1 MSSPTG
7 SSQWFANPG
16 ADFYN
21 GATSTSLRFN
31 SGSSQFLSQTLGTTN
46 RRTFTFSVWM
56 KRTTLGAVQN
66 IFSGGAGSSQNDYW
80 FGFTAADLLQF
91 QNITGNSYN
100 ARIITTRKFRD
111 TSAWYNFVL
120 SVDSTIE
127 DSGTVIDRVRLY
139 VNGVRET
146 VTVNTQLAN
155 DALTAV
161 NLSGSHKIGVLSY
174 GDPFQYLDGYLADAN
189 FVDGTSLEPAA
200 FGELKNGVWI
210 PRNPSPTYGT
220 NGYRLQ
226 FTSTTHDAPANNG
239 SADTDNIGADSSGE
253 NNHFT
258 AADAIVASDCAMPDS
273 PENNF
278 CTLNRLANFN
288 FGSNHASVHTEGN
301 LKAVNSGTNISHLYG
316 NFRIND
322 FLTNGCY
329 FEARVVSI
337 DNDRFAFGVIDPLSW
352 TGAAVA
358 FYQNAKKA
366 IMNHLNSIYSNDNV
380 AGYVTFTPDTAT
392 TIVANDIIG
401 VAIKGDDVWFH
412 VNGVYTRNAS
422 DALGNPSNGANPAIT
437 AITDIA
443 GTDYF
448 PYFGYASSYHVNFGQ
463 DPTFKGYLD
472 GSTSALAPGTETADE
487 GAGVFKFAVPTGFQA
502 MCSANLPEPLIG
514 ANSDTQANDH
524 MQAVIYEG
532 SDANSGV
539 QNIAVNFQPDL
550 TWIKNRDATDPHQ
563 LFDSSRGAT
572 FPFSVH
578 DALKGDIA
586 NDDTLTDFIATGFT
600 LGDDVAV
607 NTDDESYVSWNWK
620 ANGGT
625 STGNGAESSGN
636 PKFDHQSN
644 TLAGFSIVEYEGTGA
659 NGTFAHGVK
668 VNDVATAPAVI
679 WFKHIQ
685 GEDSWAM
692 WHHQGTT
699 NDSQYIPFS
708 TANASPQG
716 DTNLWNTGV
725 PSATIINLGVN
736 SLVNRNL
743 GSPSGQGKFI
753 CYCFAEIEGYSKFG
767 TYIGNNNADGSFVYT
782 GFRPAY
788 VLTKINNGGTGNW
801 YINDT
806 ARDPGNITTPL
817 YNDLNN
823 AETGNGIDILSNGFK
838 LRNADGSQ
846 NAAVK
851 YLYMAFAEESFKYA
865 NAR

>member
-1 MSSPTG
+1 MVANNAF
-7 SSQWFANPG
+7 WLANPG
-16 ADFYN
+16 GGSFYN
-21 GATSTSLRFN
+21 DVATTSVRFD
-31 SGSSQFLSQTLGTTN
+31 SSADANLN
-46 RRTFTFSVWM
+46 EDFS
-56 KRTTLGAVQN
+56 
-66 IFSGGAGSSQNDYW
+66 GAGSRVLWTFSTW
-80 FGFTAADLLQF
+80 FKRSKLTDGTLFAAYASASVRDCIRVLSNVINF
-91 QNITGNSYN
+91 QLADGSETYN
-100 ARIITTRKFRD
+100 ANSTALLRD
-111 TSAWYNFVL
+111 TSAWYHLVVQFN
-120 SVDSTIE
+120 SADSTETNRTKMWINGLPITLAE
-127 DSGTVIDRVRLY
+127 SGDGIAAQNVSSSFGNDKYHTIGARRSSGTDNNLEFDGYMADTHY
-139 VNGVRET
+139 VNG
-146 VTVNTQLAN
+146 A
-155 DALTAV
+155 ALD
-161 NLSGSHKIGVLSY
+161 Y
-174 GDPFQYLDGYLADAN
+174 
-189 FVDGTSLEPAA
+189 TSFAE
-200 FGELKNGVWI
+200 FKNGVLI
-210 PRNPSPTYGT
+210 PKAYSGSYGT
-220 NGYRLQ
+220 NGFYFKYDQ
-226 FTSTTHDAPANNG
+226 VGVGTASTST
-239 SADTDNIGADSSGE
+239 IGADTSGN

-258 AADAIVASDCAMPDS
+258 SANIVASDCAMPDS